1 MSHIHNT
8 AATRAVS
15 VLSIAGSDS
24 GGGAGIQ
31 ADLKTFAAL
40 GVHGLTAI
48 AALTAQT
55 SRGVHAV
62 HLPPVEFLR
71 EQILCL
77 LEDFDVRAVKIGM
90 LADAARIRCVS
101 DALALHPAIPVVL
114 DPVMVA
120 SSGARLLAE
129 EAIEALRDELLPRAH
144 VLTPNLPEAEVLV
157 GRALTD
163 AEAVAAAAA
172 DLLALGP
179 SWVLMKGGHL
189 NEGAQVCDRLY
200 GGSGLRVWTQPR
212 LDLQPHG
219 TGCTLSSAVAA
230 LLACGIDVPQAV
242 EGAVGYVR
250 RALSGAYRPGLG
262 ALSVLDHQGA
272 SAQYRREHESR
283 GAEPDPTDH

>member
-8 AATRAVS
+8 AASRAVS

-40 GVHGLTAI
+40 GMHGLTAI

-62 HLPPVEFLR
+62 HLPPVDFLR

-101 DALALHPAIPVVL
+101 EALALHPAIPVVL

-129 EAIEALRDELLPRAH
+129 DAIDAMRDELLPRAR

-157 GRALTD
+157 GRALPD
-163 AEAVAAAAA
+163 PMAIAAAAA

-200 GGSGLRVWTQPR
+200 TGAGMRAWTQPR

-219 TGCTLSSAVAA
+219 TGCTLSSAIAA
-230 LLACGIDVPQAV
+230 LLARGLDIPQAV
-242 EGAVGYVR
+242 EGAVDYVR

-272 SAQYRREHESR
+272 GEPRNREPENR
-283 GAEPDPTDH
+283 GPGLDRSGR